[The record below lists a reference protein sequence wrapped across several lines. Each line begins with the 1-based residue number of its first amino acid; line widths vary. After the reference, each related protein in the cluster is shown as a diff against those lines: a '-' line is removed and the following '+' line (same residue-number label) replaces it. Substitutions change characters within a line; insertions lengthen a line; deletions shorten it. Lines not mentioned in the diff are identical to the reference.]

1 MVKMIRWE
9 VKVIAE
15 SSSYSNSSSS
25 RAICCLWGIS
35 GSILTVVVNV
45 VVFGICQIWAPFGF
59 CIVPCSC
66 FGVVSCI
73 GAVVVF
79 VLYC

>member
-9 VKVIAE
+9 VKVIVAATLILLQ
-15 SSSYSNSSSS
+15 N
-25 RAICCLWGIS
+25 RAICCLWDIS